1 MLAIGNP
8 FGVGQTV
15 TSGIISAL
23 ARTEVGN
30 SEAQVFIQTDAAINP
45 GNSGGALINIRG
57 ELVGINTGIFSQSG
71 GYQGIGFAVP
81 SNLARHVIDDLMKYG
96 EVRRGSIDF
105 RVESMTDPEVAE
117 QVGAGTRGALV
128 TQMYRNSASYEAG
141 LRPGDVIVAFNGQNV
156 ADASQLRRLVADAK
170 IGTTA
175 TLKVVRNG
183 RPADLKIAIE
193 SSASTV
199 RRRR

>member
-1 MLAIGNP
+1 M
-8 FGVGQTV
+8 
-15 TSGIISAL
+15 
-23 ARTEVGN
+23 
-30 SEAQVFIQTDAAINP
+30 
-45 GNSGGALINIRG
+45 
-57 ELVGINTGIFSQSG
+57 
-71 GYQGIGFAVP
+71 
-81 SNLARHVIDDLMKYG
+81 
-96 EVRRGSIDF
+96 
-105 RVESMTDPEVAE
+105 
-117 QVGAGTRGALV
+117 RGALV

-175 TLKVVRNG
+175 ALKVVRNG
-183 RPADLKIAIE
+183 RPAELKIAIE

>member
-1 MLAIGNP
+1 
-8 FGVGQTV
+8 
-15 TSGIISAL
+15 
-23 ARTEVGN
+23 
-30 SEAQVFIQTDAAINP
+30 
-45 GNSGGALINIRG
+45 
-57 ELVGINTGIFSQSG
+57 
-71 GYQGIGFAVP
+71 
-81 SNLARHVIDDLMKYG
+81 
-96 EVRRGSIDF
+96 
-105 RVESMTDPEVAE
+105 
-117 QVGAGTRGALV
+117 
-128 TQMYRNSASYEAG
+128 MYRNSASYDAG

-175 TLKVVRNG
+175 TLKVLRNG